1 MQEQINNQTNRI
13 DISFLEE
20 FIELIDK
27 EEYCINAIKIYDLGI
42 FANLE
47 RKSLLNKKGNFH
59 SGRFYKDILNNKY
72 IENVDYILAEISASI
87 SSGPKT
93 LKTYMLKP
101 ECFKKILMRNQKTDT
116 YANYYLFLEK
126 ILKYY
131 SDYQKLKLKIENEK
145 LQKIINT
152 KEDKIDKLIKETQQQ
167 TQKIDQQSIEI
178 KQQSIEIKELLKN
191 SDKQLTEIEKTRQE
205 NEIINDKL
213 NVVIEEN
220 EEINENIQ
228 EVTKKLDI
236 AVEDRVV
243 KPNNKKKEEVF
254 VVIYNKQTGIYYIM
268 CRQKETINMAIKKY
282 IKENEGSEITHQ
294 INNPNCKNL
303 LIRIKEKL
311 SRKKQITF
319 TNNSIKLV
327 NIDENTFINKI
338 NKINNMKKE
347 VIVDN

>member
-1 MQEQINNQTNRI
+1 
-13 DISFLEE
+13 
-20 FIELIDK
+20 
-27 EEYCINAIKIYDLGI
+27 
-42 FANLE
+42 
-47 RKSLLNKKGNFH
+47 
-59 SGRFYKDILNNKY
+59 
-72 IENVDYILAEISASI
+72 
-87 SSGPKT
+87 
-93 LKTYMLKP
+93 MLKP

-167 TQKIDQQSIEI
+167 TQKIDQQSNKIDNQSKEMEKQTYKIE
-178 KQQSIEIKELLKN
+178 QQSIEIKELLKN
-191 SDKQLTEIEKTRQE
+191 SNKQFTEIEKTRQD

-213 NVVIEEN
+213 NVVMEEN

-243 KPNNKKKEEVF
+243 KPTNKKKEEVF
-254 VVIYNKQTGIYYIM
+254 VVIYNKETGIYYIM

-282 IKENEGSEITHQ
+282 IKENKESEIKHR
-294 INNPNCKNL
+294 IDNPNCKNL

-319 TNNSIKLV
+319 SNNSIKLV

-347 VIVDN
+347 VIL